1 MSKRFFITGIPTS
14 GKSYLA
20 EKLAKEIGGVH
31 VRIDDWREE
40 MAQDTR
46 FKQAINFYLDQDE
59 KTYYT
64 TTTFDEQWVNLVR
77 QSEELWQGIMENIQ
91 SFAGEFRPVVFEGV
105 NLLPHL
111 VKRDLDWSGLCLIG
125 TTFEETLRRNIA
137 DPRWGETVELQK
149 LEAEAFF
156 YGERP
161 RYQADAAKYGYPFFT
176 SADEAYPE
184 ILKLL

>member
-1 MSKRFFITGIPTS
+1 MSKILFITGIPTS

-20 EKLAKEIGGVH
+20 EKIAKEIGGVH

-40 MAQDTR
+40 MAQDPR

-64 TTTFDEQWVNLVR
+64 TTTFDERWANLVW
-77 QSEELWQGIMENIQ
+77 QSESLWPGIMEHIQ
-91 SFAGEFRPVVFEGV
+91 SFAGESRPVICEGV

-111 VKRDLDWSGLCLIG
+111 AKQDFDFPGVCLIG
-125 TTFEETLRRNIA
+125 TTFEETLRRNMA
-137 DPRWGETVELQK
+137 DPRWGETEELQK

-161 RYQADAAKYGYPFFT
+161 RYQAEAAKYGYPVFT
-176 SADEAYPE
+176 SVDEAYPE
-184 ILKLL
+184 VLKLL

>member
-1 MSKRFFITGIPTS
+1 MSKDFFITGIPTS

-20 EKLAKEIGGVH
+20 EKLAKETGGVH
-31 VRIDDWREE
+31 VRIDDWREKE
-40 MAQDTR
+40 ASDPR

-64 TTTFDEQWVNLVR
+64 TTTFDEQWVNLVW
-77 QSEELWQGIMENIQ
+77 QSEELWPGIIEYIQ
-91 SFAGEFRPVVFEGV
+91 SFAGEARPVIFEGV

-137 DPRWGETVELQK
+137 DPRWGDTEELQK
-149 LEAEAFF
+149 LEAESFF

-161 RYQADAAKYGYPFFT
+161 RYQAEAQKCGYSVFT
-176 SADEAYPE
+176 SAEEAYPE
-184 ILKLL
+184 VLKLL